1 MNRERDNN
9 GNRFQLDRVAFY
21 GRTLLEYLRMFHIDD
36 IDHLKR
42 YNRILDCPSGASSFV
57 AEANNR
63 YEINAVG
70 CDPLFDKDVRILQKQ
85 GEEDIEY
92 VVNRVSMAPELYNW
106 DFYSSTEELRD
117 YRKLA
122 LQQFISDY
130 NLGKE
135 RKRYVK
141 AELPKL
147 PFDDR
152 SFDLVLSGHFL
163 FTYSHKFEFSF
174 ILSSIIE
181 LFRVCSREV
190 RIYPLQKSSL
200 EPYEHMTDLLYTLKK
215 QYGIT
220 YDIVPVPFEFQKG
233 SNKMLRLTH

>member
-1 MNRERDNN
+1 MISCYLSLFLRVNRKDVEWQFRKHESISI
-9 GNRFQLDRVAFY
+9 RQSRILWS
-21 GRTLLEYLRMFHIDD
+21 TLLEYLKMFRIDD

-92 VVNRVSMAPELYNW
+92 VLNRVSIAPELYNW

-122 LQQFISDY
+122 LEQFISDY
-130 NLGKE
+130 KLGRD

-147 PFDDR
+147 PF
-152 SFDLVLSGHFL
+152 VLIW
-163 FTYSHKFEFSF
+163 Y
-174 ILSSIIE
+174 
-181 LFRVCSREV
+181 
-190 RIYPLQKSSL
+190 
-200 EPYEHMTDLLYTLKK
+200 
-215 QYGIT
+215 
-220 YDIVPVPFEFQKG
+220 
-233 SNKMLRLTH
+233 